1 MTDQTGFTIRPL
13 NADDVDP
20 IAHLELELFPDEA
33 WDFFMLIEETS
44 HPDRR
49 YAVAEQ
55 AGAIVGYAGLMLAG
69 DTADIHTIG
78 TSVPGRGIGQSLLAW
93 LEQAAREGGAERI
106 LLEVRA
112 DNSRARAFYA
122 RAGFTEIGR
131 RPGYYRTRRGAID
144 AIVMEKP
151 LLA

>member
-1 MTDQTGFTIRPL
+1 MLVRPL
-13 NADDVDP
+13 HPDDVDP

-33 WDFFMLIEETS
+33 WDFFMLVEETS

-55 AGAIVGYAGLMLAG
+55 NGEIVGYAGIMLAG
-69 DTADIHTIG
+69 DAADIHTIG
-78 TSVPGRGIGQSLLAW
+78 TSRPGRGIGQSLLAW
-93 LEQAAREGGAERI
+93 LEQAARDDGAERL

-112 DNSRARAFYA
+112 DNDRARAFYD
-122 RAGFTEIGR
+122 RAGFSELGVR
-131 RPGYYRTRRGAID
+131 RGYYRTRKGPID

-151 LLA
+151 LRR